1 MFIENVESELSHMS
15 EELAKFVEKYS
26 SVRTSLSFFREGNEP
41 GFLSPWWEKDIQ
53 GRNLGPLEAGQELAV
68 KAAANLLMTAASLCQ
83 LLITPFESDSED
95 YHSSKTERCCA
106 SFVGLL
112 LYAVSFV
119 VDLVLNLTAMITRS
133 LASIVLG
140 LDMAWAETLERF
152 APTLC

>member
-15 EELAKFVEKYS
+15 EELAIFVEKYS

-41 GFLSPWWEKDIQ
+41 GFLSPWWEKDTR

-68 KAAANLLMTAASLCQ
+68 KAAANLLMTVSCLCQ
-83 LLITPFESDSED
+83 LFITPFESDSEE

-106 SFVGLL
+106 SLVGLL

-119 VDLVLNLTAMITRS
+119 ADLVLNLAAMITRS
-133 LASIVLG
+133 LASVVLS
-140 LDMAWAETLERF
+140 LDIALADTVERF
-152 APTLC
+152 VPTL